1 VDAVDLW
8 VWWLVIALALGIA
21 EVVTTTLVF
30 GMFAIGAGAAAL
42 AASVGANI
50 VVQAV
55 AFVVVSTALL
65 VTVRPVARRHLRT
78 PPETRTG
85 SAALVGRTAVVTQRV
100 DARGGRVKIGGEIW
114 SARALHPEQ
123 VLETGTTVDVIE
135 IEGATALVYGPG
147 ASS

>member
-1 VDAVDLW
+1 MDAIDIW

-21 EVVTTTLVF
+21 EVLTTFLVF
-30 GMFAIGAGAAAL
+30 GMFAAGAGAAAL
-42 AASVGANI
+42 AAAAGANV

-65 VTVRPVARRHLRT
+65 ITVRPVARRHLRM

-100 DARGGRVKIGGEIW
+100 DGQGGRVKIGGEIW

-123 VLETGTTVDVIE
+123 ILETGATVDVVE
-135 IEGATALVYGPG
+135 IEGATALVYGPE
-147 ASS
+147 ATT